1 MRLFDQIELLAKVAA
16 CRVQDKLQQEA
27 LERGELYIPRKR
39 PGVGPKMA
47 ATIFWRAWQIYHAD
61 KSLSVYAPE
70 SDDEEQDRF
79 KRMLSAVS
87 HATLLEVTGREPPED
102 DIHVMRSILGWIF
115 SYRKNGRFDQESKII
130 AGKLGLLKSET
141 T

>member
-1 MRLFDQIELLAKVAA
+1 MRLFDQIEMLAKVAA
-16 CRVQDKLQQEA
+16 YRVQDKLQQEA

-39 PGVGPKMA
+39 PGVGPKLA
-47 ATIFWRAWQIYHAD
+47 ATIFWRACRTYHED

-70 SDDEEQDRF
+70 SDEEEQDRF

-87 HATLLEVTGREPPED
+87 HDTLLKVTGRTPPED

-115 SYRKNGRFDQESKII
+115 SYRKNGRFDRESQII
-130 AGKLGLLKSET
+130 ATKLGLLKSET
-141 T
+141 I